1 MQKVIEDRVNN
12 TQVPISND
20 QLPALT
26 KEMADK
32 CKNAIKALD
41 NDKRYK
47 YMVQALV
54 GQNTGYG
61 IRQGTRQFWDSTK
74 DDLASV
80 TVVKEGFFVTVTCF
94 AVYLY

>member
-1 MQKVIEDRVNN
+1 VMQKVIEDRVNGVN
-12 TQVPISND
+12 VNITND

-54 GQNTGYG
+54 GQNSGYG
-61 IRQGTRQFWDSTK
+61 IRQGTR
-74 DDLASV
+74 
-80 TVVKEGFFVTVTCF
+80 
-94 AVYLY
+94 